1 MKTFI
6 LILFLIQGFMC
17 FAQNDDFPDSRSK
30 KDNFSKMREKEL
42 RNDLS
47 TFTIAGIV
55 ESMGKLPLKSIPVKN
70 YSNSFI
76 EFEGNSVRV
85 TVRSGIF
92 EPAKH
97 KLAYYDEKHL
107 VRIDNKPYFGNY
119 GKIPGRT
126 IESVTVIIDKDT
138 VSIPPAAFSD
148 LYNPTFLQKDASGA
162 LKSFNG
168 VYLSPANRAVYIYML
183 NKENKGSYE
192 VTWVIQDKK
201 YLRRV
206 VDFGLLE

>member
-1 MKTFI
+1 M
-6 LILFLIQGFMC
+6 QGFVC
-17 FAQNDDFPDSRSK
+17 VAQNDDFPDSRSK
-30 KDNFSKMREKEL
+30 KDNFSKIREKEI

-70 YSNSFI
+70 YSNNFM
-76 EFEGNSVRV
+76 EFEGNSVKV
-85 TVRSGIF
+85 IIRSGIF

-97 KLAYYDEKHL
+97 KLAYYDEKYL
-107 VRIDNKPYFGNY
+107 VRIDNKPYYGNY

-138 VSIPPAAFSD
+138 IAIPPVAFSD

-168 VYLSPANRAVYIYML
+168 VYLSPASRAVYIYML
-183 NKENKGSYE
+183 NKEIKGSYE